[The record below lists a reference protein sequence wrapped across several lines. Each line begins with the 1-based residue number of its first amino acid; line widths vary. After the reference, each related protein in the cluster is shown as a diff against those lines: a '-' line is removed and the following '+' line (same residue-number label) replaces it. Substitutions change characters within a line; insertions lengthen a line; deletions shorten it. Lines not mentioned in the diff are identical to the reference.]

1 VRRAV
6 ALTVI
11 LLVGIAIATYGLE
24 VIPEQPAEA
33 QRQVPNERCRGPSS
47 PILRE
52 RGGGA
57 STISRGYANYGPFTT
72 TSDSF
77 VVRLDASSSRPGGA
91 AVVVGEVNDPANPG
105 VIRRQAFQTPGTTSL
120 LIQNG
125 PGDYVVTVGFVGS
138 GYTVT
143 VEECTG
149 GRASGPR
156 ATTPRATTPRTT
168 TSTSVPA
175 ESSASATPSTPSRPP
190 RDSTL
195 DAGPDTDL
203 FESGGPRSGPL
214 PLMPDGG
221 CPKEFPVKTKGACY
235 E

>member
-1 VRRAV
+1 MKRAV

-11 LLVGIAIATYGLE
+11 LVLGIAIATYALD
-24 VIPEQPAEA
+24 VLPERPAEA
-33 QRQVPNERCRGPSS
+33 QSQVPNERCPGPSS

-57 STISRGYANYGPFTT
+57 STLSRGYANYGPFTT

-105 VIRRQAFQTPGTTSL
+105 VIRRQAFQTLGTTSL

-143 VEECTG
+143 VEECAG
-149 GRASGPR
+149 GRASGP
-156 ATTPRATTPRTT
+156 PRTTPRTT
-168 TSTSVPA
+168 TSTSLPA

-221 CPKEFPVKTKGACY
+221 CPREFPVKTNGACY

>member
-1 VRRAV
+1 MKRAV

-11 LLVGIAIATYGLE
+11 LLVGIAIATYALD
-24 VIPEQPAEA
+24 VLPERPAEA
-33 QRQVPNERCRGPSS
+33 QSQVPDERCPGPSS

-57 STISRGYANYGPFTT
+57 STLSRGYANYGPFTT
-72 TSDSF
+72 TGDSF
-77 VVRLDASSSRPGGA
+77 VVRLDAASSRPGGA

-143 VEECTG
+143 VEECAG
-149 GRASGPR
+149 GRAGGSR
-156 ATTPRATTPRTT
+156 TTTSRTT

-175 ESSASATPSTPSRPP
+175 DTSASAPPSTPSRAP

-203 FESGGPRSGPL
+203 FESGGPQSGPL

-221 CPKEFPVKTKGACY
+221 CPKEFPVKTNGACH

>member
-1 VRRAV
+1 MKRAV

-11 LLVGIAIATYGLE
+11 LLVGIAIATYALD
-24 VIPEQPAEA
+24 VLPERPAEA
-33 QRQVPNERCRGPSS
+33 QSQVPNERCPGPSS
-47 PILRE
+47 PVLRE

-57 STISRGYANYGPFTT
+57 STLSRGYANYGPFTT
-72 TSDSF
+72 TGDSF

-143 VEECTG
+143 VEECAG
-149 GRASGPR
+149 GRGGGSR
-156 ATTPRATTPRTT
+156 TTTSRTT

-175 ESSASATPSTPSRPP
+175 DTSASAPPSTPSRAP

-203 FESGGPRSGPL
+203 FESGGPQSGPL

-221 CPKEFPVKTKGACY
+221 CPKEFPVDRDGACY

>member
-1 VRRAV
+1 MRRAV

-11 LLVGIAIATYGLE
+11 LVIGLAFATYALE
-24 VIPEQPAEA
+24 VLPEQSAEA
-33 QRQVPNERCRGPSS
+33 QSQVPNERCPGPSRQ
-47 PILRE
+47 ILRE
-52 RGGGA
+52 KGGGA
-57 STISRGYANYGPFTT
+57 STISRGYANYGSFRT

-77 VVRLDASSSRPGGA
+77 VVRMDASSSRPGGA
-91 AVVVGEVNDPANPG
+91 AVAVSEVNDTANPS
-105 VIRRQAFQTPGTTSL
+105 VIRRQAFQTPGSTSL

-143 VEECTG
+143 VEECAG
-149 GRASGPR
+149 G
-156 ATTPRATTPRTT
+156 PRTT
-168 TSTSVPA
+168 TSTSVSA
-175 ESSASATPSTPSRPP
+175 DTSASAPPSTSARTP

-203 FESGGPRSGPL
+203 FESGGPQSGSL

-221 CPKEFPVKTKGACY
+221 CPKEFPVKKNGACFD
-235 E
+235 

>member
-1 VRRAV
+1 MRRAV

-11 LLVGIAIATYGLE
+11 LVVGIAMATYGLE
-24 VIPEQPAEA
+24 VIPEKSAEA
-33 QRQVPNERCRGPSS
+33 QSQVPNERCPGPSS
-47 PILRE
+47 PILQE

-91 AVVVGEVNDPANPG
+91 AVVVGEVNDPSNPG
-105 VIRRQAFQTPGTTSL
+105 VIRRQAFQTPGTISL

-125 PGDYVVTVGFVGS
+125 PGDYAITVGFVGS
-138 GYTVT
+138 GYTIT
-143 VEECTG
+143 VEECAG
-149 GRASGPR
+149 GRPSGAR
-156 ATTPRATTPRTT
+156 TTTPRTT
-168 TSTSVPA
+168 APTSVPA
-175 ESSASATPSTPSRPP
+175 DSGASATPSTSSSPP

-203 FESGGPRSGPL
+203 FESGGPQSGPL
-214 PLMPDGG
+214 PLMSDGS
-221 CPKEFPVKTKGACY
+221 CPKEFPTKTNGACY

>member
-1 VRRAV
+1 MRRAV

-11 LLVGIAIATYGLE
+11 LVVGIAIATYGLE
-24 VIPEQPAEA
+24 VIPEQPAAA
-33 QRQVPNERCRGPSS
+33 QSQVPNERCPGPSS

-91 AVVVGEVNDPANPG
+91 AVVVGEVNDPTNPG
-105 VIRRQAFQTPGTTSL
+105 VIRRQAFQTPGTISL

-143 VEECTG
+143 VEECAG
-149 GRASGPR
+149 GRASWPPR
-156 ATTPRATTPRTT
+156 TTPRTT
-168 TSTSVPA
+168 TSTSLPA

-221 CPKEFPVKTKGACY
+221 CPKEFPVKTNGACY

>member
-1 VRRAV
+1 MRRAV
-6 ALTVI
+6 ALTAI
-11 LLVGIAIATYGLE
+11 LVVGIAIATYGLE
-24 VIPEQPAEA
+24 VLPEQSAEA
-33 QRQVPNERCRGPSS
+33 QSQVPNERCPGQGR
-47 PILRE
+47 PILKE

-72 TSDSF
+72 TGDSF
-77 VVRLDASSSRPGGA
+77 AVRMDASSSQPGGA
-91 AVVVGEVNDPANPG
+91 AVVVSEVNDPANPG

-143 VEECTG
+143 VEECAG
-149 GRASGPR
+149 GPDGGSR
-156 ATTPRATTPRTT
+156 T
-168 TSTSVPA
+168 TSTSVPPD
-175 ESSASATPSTPSRPP
+175 SSASAPPSTPARAP

-203 FESGGPRSGPL
+203 FESGGPQSGPL

-221 CPKEFPVKTKGACY
+221 CPKEFPVKTNGACY

>member
-1 VRRAV
+1 MKRAV

-11 LLVGIAIATYGLE
+11 LLVGVAIATYALD
-24 VIPEQPAEA
+24 VLPERSAEA
-33 QRQVPNERCRGPSS
+33 QSQVPNERCPGPSS

-57 STISRGYANYGPFTT
+57 STLSRGYANYGPFTT

-125 PGDYVVTVGFVGS
+125 PGNYVVTVGFVGS

-143 VEECTG
+143 VEECAG
-149 GRASGPR
+149 GRASR
-156 ATTPRATTPRTT
+156 PRATTPRTT
-168 TSTSVPA
+168 TPTSVPA
-175 ESSASATPSTPSRPP
+175 DSSASASPSTPDSTP

-203 FESGGPRSGPL
+203 FQSGGPQSGPL
-214 PLMPDGG
+214 PLMPDGS
-221 CPKEFPVKTKGACY
+221 CPKEFPAKRSGACY

>member
-1 VRRAV
+1 MRRAV

-11 LLVGIAIATYGLE
+11 LVVGIAIAIYGLE
-24 VIPEQPAEA
+24 VIPEQSAEA
-33 QRQVPNERCRGPSS
+33 QSQVPNERCPGPSS
-47 PILRE
+47 LILRE

-105 VIRRQAFQTPGTTSL
+105 VIRRQAFQTPGTISL

-125 PGDYVVTVGFVGS
+125 PGDYAVTVGFVGS

-143 VEECTG
+143 VEECAG
-149 GRASGPR
+149 GRASQPR
-156 ATTPRATTPRTT
+156 ATTP
-168 TSTSVPA
+168 TSVPA
-175 ESSASATPSTPSRPP
+175 DSSASAPPSTPDSTP

-203 FESGGPRSGPL
+203 FQSGGPQSGPL

-221 CPKEFPVKTKGACY
+221 CPREFPTKRNGACY

>member
-1 VRRAV
+1 MRRAV

-11 LLVGIAIATYGLE
+11 LVIGLAFATYALE
-24 VIPEQPAEA
+24 VLPEQSAEA
-33 QRQVPNERCRGPSS
+33 QSQVPNERCPGPSR

-72 TSDSF
+72 TGDSF

-143 VEECTG
+143 VEECAG
-149 GRASGPR
+149 GRAGGSR
-156 ATTPRATTPRTT
+156 TTTSRTT

-175 ESSASATPSTPSRPP
+175 DTSASAPPSTPSRA
-190 RDSTL
+190 RGTL
-195 DAGPDTDL
+195 PWTLGRIPTCSSRAA
-203 FESGGPRSGPL
+203 RSRAHYP
-214 PLMPDGG
+214 
-221 CPKEFPVKTKGACY
+221 
-235 E
+235 

>member
-1 VRRAV
+1 MRRAV

-11 LLVGIAIATYGLE
+11 LVVGIAIAIYGLE
-24 VIPEQPAEA
+24 VIPEQSAEA
-33 QRQVPNERCRGPSS
+33 QSQVPNERCPGPSS

-105 VIRRQAFQTPGTTSL
+105 VIRRQAFQTPGTISL

-125 PGDYVVTVGFVGS
+125 PGDYAVTVGFVGS

-143 VEECTG
+143 VEECAG
-149 GRASGPR
+149 GRASR
-156 ATTPRATTPRTT
+156 PRATTPRTT
-168 TSTSVPA
+168 TPTSVPA
-175 ESSASATPSTPSRPP
+175 DSSASAPPSTPDSTP

-203 FESGGPRSGPL
+203 FQSGGPQSGPF

-221 CPKEFPVKTKGACY
+221 CPREFPTKRNGACY

>member
-1 VRRAV
+1 MRRAV

-11 LLVGIAIATYGLE
+11 LLVGIAVATYALD
-24 VIPEQPAEA
+24 VPPERSAEA
-33 QRQVPNERCRGPSS
+33 QSQVPNERCPGQGRQ
-47 PILRE
+47 ILRE
-52 RGGGA
+52 TGGGA

-125 PGDYVVTVGFVGS
+125 PGNYVVTVGFVGS

-143 VEECTG
+143 VEECAG
-149 GRASGPR
+149 GR
-156 ATTPRATTPRTT
+156 TTTPRTT

-175 ESSASATPSTPSRPP
+175 ESSASAAPSTPSRTP

>member
-1 VRRAV
+1 MRRAV

-11 LLVGIAIATYGLE
+11 LAIGIAFATYALE
-24 VIPEQPAEA
+24 VLPEQSAEA
-33 QRQVPNERCRGPSS
+33 QSQAPNERCPGPGRS
-47 PILRE
+47 ILRE

-143 VEECTG
+143 VEECAG
-149 GRASGPR
+149 GPAGGS
-156 ATTPRATTPRTT
+156 RTT
-168 TSTSVPA
+168 TSTSVSA
-175 ESSASATPSTPSRPP
+175 DSSAPPSTRARSP

-195 DAGPDTDL
+195 NAGPDTDL
-203 FESGGPRSGPL
+203 FESGGPQSGPL

-221 CPKEFPVKTKGACY
+221 CPKEFPVKKNGACFD
-235 E
+235 

>member
-1 VRRAV
+1 MRRAV

-11 LLVGIAIATYGLE
+11 LLVGIAIATYALD
-24 VIPEQPAEA
+24 VLPEQPAEA
-33 QRQVPNERCRGPSS
+33 QSQVPNERCPGPSS

-57 STISRGYANYGPFTT
+57 STLSRGYANYGPFTT

-125 PGDYVVTVGFVGS
+125 PGDYVITVGFVGS

-143 VEECTG
+143 VEECAG
-149 GRASGPR
+149 GRASGP
-156 ATTPRATTPRTT
+156 PRTTPRTT
-168 TSTSVPA
+168 TSTSLPA

-221 CPKEFPVKTKGACY
+221 CPREFPVKTNGACY

>member
-1 VRRAV
+1 MKRAV

-11 LLVGIAIATYGLE
+11 LLVGIAIATYALD
-24 VIPEQPAEA
+24 VLPERPAEA
-33 QRQVPNERCRGPSS
+33 QSQVPNERCPGPSS

-57 STISRGYANYGPFTT
+57 STLSRGYANYGPFTT
-72 TSDSF
+72 TGDSF

-125 PGDYVVTVGFVGS
+125 PGDYAVTVGFVGS
-138 GYTVT
+138 GYTIT
-143 VEECTG
+143 VEECAG

-156 ATTPRATTPRTT
+156 TTTPRTT
-168 TSTSVPA
+168 TPTSVPA
-175 ESSASATPSTPSRPP
+175 DSGASATPSTPSRPS

-203 FESGGPRSGPL
+203 FESGGPQSGPL

-221 CPKEFPVKTKGACY
+221 CPKEFPTKTNGACY

>member
-1 VRRAV
+1 MRRAV

-11 LLVGIAIATYGLE
+11 LLVGIAMATFGLK
-24 VIPEQPAEA
+24 VHPEQSAEA
-33 QRQVPNERCRGPSS
+33 QIRAPNERCPGPSS

-57 STISRGYANYGPFTT
+57 STLSRGYANYGPFTT

-105 VIRRQAFQTPGTTSL
+105 VLRRQAFQTPGTTSL

-125 PGDYVVTVGFVGS
+125 PGDYVITVGFVGS

-143 VEECTG
+143 VEECAG
-149 GRASGPR
+149 GR

-175 ESSASATPSTPSRPP
+175 DRSASAPPGTPARAP
-190 RDSTL
+190 RASTL
-195 DAGPDTDL
+195 DAGPETDL
-203 FESGGPRSGPL
+203 FESGGPQSGPL

-221 CPKEFPVKTKGACY
+221 CPKEFPTKRNGACY

>member
-1 VRRAV
+1 MKRAV

-11 LLVGIAIATYGLE
+11 LLVGIAIATYALD
-24 VIPEQPAEA
+24 VLPERPAEA
-33 QRQVPNERCRGPSS
+33 QSQVPNERCPGPSS
-47 PILRE
+47 PVLRE

-57 STISRGYANYGPFTT
+57 STLSRGYANYGPFTT
-72 TSDSF
+72 TGDSF

-143 VEECTG
+143 VEECAG
-149 GRASGPR
+149 GRGGGSR
-156 ATTPRATTPRTT
+156 TTTSRTT

-175 ESSASATPSTPSRPP
+175 DTSAPPSTPSRAP

-203 FESGGPRSGPL
+203 FESGGPQSGPL

-221 CPKEFPVKTKGACY
+221 CPKEFPVDRDGACY

>member
-11 LLVGIAIATYGLE
+11 LVVGIAIATYGLE
-24 VIPEQPAEA
+24 VIPEQPAAA
-33 QRQVPNERCRGPSS
+33 QSQVPNERCPGPSS

-91 AVVVGEVNDPANPG
+91 AVVVGEVNDPTNPG

-143 VEECTG
+143 VEECAG
-149 GRASGPR
+149 GRASGP
-156 ATTPRATTPRTT
+156 PRTTPRTT
-168 TSTSVPA
+168 TSTSLPA
-175 ESSASATPSTPSRPP
+175 ESSASAAPSTPSSPP

-221 CPKEFPVKTKGACY
+221 CPKEFPVRTNGACY

>member
-1 VRRAV
+1 MRRAV

-33 QRQVPNERCRGPSS
+33 QSQVPNERCRGPSS

-143 VEECTG
+143 VEECAG
-149 GRASGPR
+149 GRASG
-156 ATTPRATTPRTT
+156 PRTT

>member
-11 LLVGIAIATYGLE
+11 LVVGIAIATYGLE
-24 VIPEQPAEA
+24 VIPEQPAAA
-33 QRQVPNERCRGPSS
+33 QSQVPNERCPGPSS

-77 VVRLDASSSRPGGA
+77 VVRLDASTSRPGGA
-91 AVVVGEVNDPANPG
+91 AVVVGEVNDPTNPG

-143 VEECTG
+143 VEECAG
-149 GRASGPR
+149 GRASGP
-156 ATTPRATTPRTT
+156 PPTTPRTT
-168 TSTSVPA
+168 TSTSLPA
-175 ESSASATPSTPSRPP
+175 ESSASATPSTPSSPP

-221 CPKEFPVKTKGACY
+221 CPKEFPVRTNGACY

>member
-1 VRRAV
+1 MRRAV

-11 LLVGIAIATYGLE
+11 LVVGIAIAIYGLE
-24 VIPEQPAEA
+24 VIPEQSAEA
-33 QRQVPNERCRGPSS
+33 QSQVPNERCPGPSS

-125 PGDYVVTVGFVGS
+125 PGNYVVTVGFVGS

-143 VEECTG
+143 VEECAG

-156 ATTPRATTPRTT
+156 ATTPRNTTPRTT
-168 TSTSVPA
+168 TPTSVPA
-175 ESSASATPSTPSRPP
+175 DSSASAPPSTPDSTP

-203 FESGGPRSGPL
+203 FQSGGPQSGPL

-221 CPKEFPVKTKGACY
+221 CPREFPTKRNGACY

>member
-1 VRRAV
+1 
-6 ALTVI
+6 
-11 LLVGIAIATYGLE
+11 
-24 VIPEQPAEA
+24 
-33 QRQVPNERCRGPSS
+33 
-47 PILRE
+47 
-52 RGGGA
+52 
-57 STISRGYANYGPFTT
+57 
-72 TSDSF
+72 
-77 VVRLDASSSRPGGA
+77 
-91 AVVVGEVNDPANPG
+91 VVVGEVNDPANPG

-125 PGDYVVTVGFVGS
+125 PGDYGVTVGFVGS

-143 VEECTG
+143 VEECAG
-149 GRASGPR
+149 GRAGGSR
-156 ATTPRATTPRTT
+156 TTTSRTT

-175 ESSASATPSTPSRPP
+175 DTSAPPSTPSRAP

-203 FESGGPRSGPL
+203 FESGGPQSGPL

-221 CPKEFPVKTKGACY
+221 CPKEFPVKTNGACH

>member
-1 VRRAV
+1 MKRAV
-6 ALTVI
+6 ALMVI
-11 LLVGIAIATYGLE
+11 LVMGIAIATYALD
-24 VIPEQPAEA
+24 VLPERPAEA
-33 QRQVPNERCRGPSS
+33 QSQVPNERCPGPSS

-57 STISRGYANYGPFTT
+57 STLSRGYANYGPFTT
-72 TSDSF
+72 TGDSC

-143 VEECTG
+143 VEECAG
-149 GRASGPR
+149 G
-156 ATTPRATTPRTT
+156 PRTT
-168 TSTSVPA
+168 TSTSVSA
-175 ESSASATPSTPSRPP
+175 DTSASAPPSTSARTP

-203 FESGGPRSGPL
+203 FESGRPQSGPL

-221 CPKEFPVKTKGACY
+221 CPKEFPVKKNGACFH
-235 E
+235 

>member
-1 VRRAV
+1 MKQAV
-6 ALTVI
+6 ALVVM
-11 LLVGIAIATYGLE
+11 LVVGIALAIYGPDVLSE
-24 VIPEQPAEA
+24 EPAEA
-33 QRQVPNERCRGPSS
+33 QSQVPNERCPGPSRQ
-47 PILRE
+47 ILQE

-72 TSDSF
+72 TGDSF
-77 VVRLDASSSRPGGA
+77 VVRMDASSGRPGGA
-91 AVVVGEVNDPANPG
+91 AVAVSDVSDTATPT

-143 VEECTG
+143 VEECAG
-149 GRASGPR
+149 GPAGGPR
-156 ATTPRATTPRTT
+156 T
-168 TSTSVPA
+168 TSTSVSADRGGSAPPRTPPA
-175 ESSASATPSTPSRPP
+175 SSPA

-203 FESGGPRSGPL
+203 FQSGGPQSGPL

-221 CPKEFPVKTKGACY
+221 CPKEFPEKKNGACY